1 MIQALGVFEGTY
13 LGGRSE
19 TGQDESSVAR
29 GILTQAGTA
38 IALDNLILGIGS
50 ERFTEVSPQYVYRVD
65 PALIE
70 FEENRY
76 WSYTTLGADEPHNDF
91 IMMWL
96 SHGTP
101 ALIVYALLYFIMFY
115 NLMYSFRNSNN
126 RFIKGVSVGLAAGL
140 ITYITNSFYHNLLA
154 TLPLLW
160 IMAGFTMVT
169 AKLAAKEKRTV

>member
-1 MIQALGVFEGTY
+1 MTQVLGIFQETY

-19 TGQDESSVAR
+19 TGQEESSVAR

-38 IALDNLILGIGS
+38 IALDNPIFGIGA
-50 ERFTEVSPQYVYRVD
+50 ERFTEVSPQYAYKVD
-65 PALIE
+65 PILIAYE
-70 FEENRY
+70 TDRY
-76 WSYTTLGADEPHNDF
+76 FSYTTLGEDEPHNDF

-96 SHGTP
+96 THGTP
-101 ALIVYALLYFIMFY
+101 ALIVYILLYFIMFY

-140 ITYITNSFYHNLLA
+140 ITYIVNSFYHNLLV

-160 IMAGFTMVT
+160 IMAGFTLVT